1 MKRLR
6 TDFTKRLPDDLLTMV
21 MWEFVFEDDLQSLV
35 RVQIPTYRSN
45 WDAHR
50 PSWRRRQFKA
60 VLVSS
65 ICQRWRTVA
74 LNYPRIW
81 SQIHLSWPTDTIR
94 MYTSRCKTHILS
106 IGINSYSVTSK
117 NFAIHEPTLLN
128 SLSRVERLSIEC
140 GNSLYLDYNSR
151 KETTDF
157 LDWVTR
163 VHSGDTAAP
172 RLWQLHCDLYER
184 AEDAEKTPNL
194 PKLSDIRFNS
204 VSLRA
209 VKSNWGRLERV
220 KARSHDLDDSEV
232 IDFLMAAQNLESIE
246 LVHYEEEDVPEDK
259 EYDDIAGD
267 TQLSPTFLPKV
278 NKFQIAWCPVTL
290 AESILRAITF
300 PSTSLVEFCI
310 CRRQGAGFIE
320 TFPNYLLGV
329 LRSVVV
335 LDIEAERSDCAFS
348 FNSID
353 SPSYEIKFNEPRGLS
368 DMDSEIQDCYSQEQA
383 DEIFDSLGQQ
393 SFHCLVDV
401 SIYSAYSS
409 DASIMRKLFRE
420 FQTVQNLTFRAK
432 RAENVIEALASDPG
446 DSDHRH
452 PCPALRKLDF
462 RECRFD
468 PVTLK
473 KTLINRREWAP
484 DLRHLQVTID
494 PRMFE
499 SCEEN
504 VGNVRRKA
512 LRSVAGLV
520 TLYEAKEGE
529 WRDTNDS
536 DSDL

>member
-1 MKRLR
+1 
-6 TDFTKRLPDDLLTMV
+6 
-21 MWEFVFEDDLQSLV
+21 
-35 RVQIPTYRSN
+35 
-45 WDAHR
+45 
-50 PSWRRRQFKA
+50 
-60 VLVSS
+60 
-65 ICQRWRTVA
+65 
-74 LNYPRIW
+74 
-81 SQIHLSWPTDTIR
+81 

-117 NFAIHEPTLLN
+117 NFAIHEPTLLS

-140 GNSLYLDYNSR
+140 RNCLSLDHNSR
-151 KETTDF
+151 KESTDF

-163 VHSGDTAAP
+163 VHSADTAAP

-184 AEDAEKTPNL
+184 VEDAEKTPNL

-232 IDFLMAAQNLESIE
+232 IDFLMAAQNLESVE
-246 LVHYEEEDVPEDK
+246 LLHYEEEDVPEDE
-259 EYDDIAGD
+259 EYGDIAGD

-278 NKFQIAWCPVTL
+278 NRFQIAWCPVTL

-320 TFPNYLLGV
+320 VFPNYLLGV

-383 DEIFDSLGQQ
+383 DEIFDTLGRQ

-409 DASIMRKLFRE
+409 DASTMRRLFRE
-420 FQTVQNLTFRAK
+420 FQTVQHLTFRAK
-432 RAENVIEALASDPG
+432 RAQNVIEALASDLG
-446 DSDHRH
+446 DRDHRH
-452 PCPALRKLDF
+452 PCPVLRKLDF

-473 KTLINRREWAP
+473 KTLINRREWSP
-484 DLRHLQVTID
+484 DLLHLQVTID
-494 PRMFE
+494 PRMFK
-499 SCEEN
+499 SCEEH

-512 LRSVAGLV
+512 LRSVARLV
-520 TLYEAKEGE
+520 TLYEADEGE
-529 WRDTNDS
+529 WPDNDDS